1 MKQVLFLFLTLCLL
15 NQTRAQLL
23 EYGSNVDIKLSDGTS
38 VNCIRQMSDE
48 MITLDK
54 DGKPNPLKPMN
65 NYYYLPT
72 NLRLG
77 SRPDGIPEFLFTKFT
92 TESRTGVSGA
102 IMHFLME
109 WGLTQAQQVEVD
121 ELLKKKTGNNEAKV
135 MGPVDLSKE
144 DGGFQIISA
153 TLSDKSM
160 ATAILNG
167 SAPVV
172 AGGKVAV
179 ATRLTADGAQLL
191 ASSFEKAKSIAD
203 LSIELRYKYTLI
215 IPAFK
220 AKMIYDWSRIK
231 QLTDTSSY
239 DKKNEMKKT
248 RNDIPWYYYFN
259 PITLAAGGL
268 STNTTNVITET
279 QFRSV
284 MDSLMEKKIVYM
296 DMIETTNEN
305 PEKIAAIRTAF
316 LDMFLKQFTT
326 ANENPEISAL
336 SEDGKTKPK
345 EGGALDKVGD
355 FVSGAFDAITGSTN
369 SKELSIKNS
378 LFQKVSQGKREEI
391 NFKSRLPLTREI
403 AITGNLAS
411 WYNGVRDNKSCVN
424 SVNLN
429 DPFFQYRDI
438 RFIMDLEGKEMFEKE
453 INYVTINARKKR
465 TAGNS
470 FEDRVTM
477 DAKYFAEKGI
487 QASMSYARGEDKDP
501 DAYEYMTQWS
511 LRGGNVYPKDGVW
524 QKGQWEGVT
533 LTPPIKPVNIDF
545 EADIDELKA
554 ANFTRVIL
562 QVRYSKFGEEVE
574 ENIPISVAK
583 NEANVSKQIYMDRNT
598 KGYAYR
604 LVFNNK
610 ESGKMA
616 TEFSSK
622 INDNYVY
629 AVIPSELKLKDSP
642 GYNKAVEAAKSIA
655 QPGADGKVT
664 TGKVLDAFKDIFGT
678 VTITGGKK

>member
-1 MKQVLFLFLTLCLL
+1 MKKVLYLFFTLCLL
-15 NQTRAQLL
+15 NQADAQLL
-23 EYGSNVDIKLSDGTS
+23 EYGTNQDIILNDGTV

-54 DGKPNPLKPMN
+54 DGKPNPIKPMN
-65 NYYYLPT
+65 NYYYLPC

-77 SRPDGIPEFLFTKFT
+77 MRPDAVPEFLFTKFT

-109 WGLTQAQQVEVD
+109 WGLTQAQQT
-121 ELLKKKTGNNEAKV
+121 ELQAALQKQTGNKEAKV
-135 MGPVDLSKE
+135 MGNVDLSKE

-220 AKMIYDWSRIK
+220 AKMIYDWSRLK
-231 QLTDTSSY
+231 DLTDDSKY
-239 DKKNEMKKT
+239 DKTKALKQDLSAAPWWSILRSKT
-248 RNDIPWYYYFN
+248 TDI
-259 PITLAAGGL
+259 
-268 STNTTNVITET
+268 TTED
-279 QFRSV
+279 QMHSV
-284 MDSLMEKKIVYM
+284 MDSLMEKKFVYL
-296 DMIETTNEN
+296 DMLETTNEN
-305 PEKIAAIRTAF
+305 PEKVAAIRTAF

-326 ANENPEISAL
+326 ANENPEISAVNQE
-336 SEDGKTKPK
+336 SAKPK
-345 EGGALDKVGD
+345 DDGFDKVGD
-355 FVSGAFDAITGSTN
+355 MATGFADWITGTSRT
-369 SKELSIKNS
+369 KEVHIKNT
-378 LFQKVSQGKREEI
+378 FHQKVAQGKREEI
-391 NFKSRLPLTREI
+391 NFQSRLPITKEHPL
-403 AITGNLAS
+403 TGNLAS

-453 INYVTINARKKR
+453 VNFVTINARKKR
-465 TAGNS
+465 SAGNS

-487 QASMSYARGEDKDP
+487 QASMTYARGEDKDP

-511 LRGGNVYPKDGVW
+511 LRGGNVYPKEGVW

-533 LTPPIKPVNIDF
+533 LTPPIKPIDIDF

-562 QVRYSKFGEEVE
+562 QVRYSKFGVEVE

-604 LVFNNK
+604 LVFNSK

-629 AVIPSELKLKDSP
+629 AVIPEELKLKDSP
-642 GYNKAVEAAKSIA
+642 GYTKAVETAKSIA

-664 TGKVLDAFKDIFGT
+664 TGKVLDAFKDIFGN
-678 VTITGGKK
+678 VTIVGGKK

>member
-1 MKQVLFLFLTLCLL
+1 MKHVLFLIFTICLI
-15 NQTRAQLL
+15 NRADAQLL
-23 EYGSNVDIKLSDGTS
+23 EYGSNVNITLDDGTV

-65 NYYYLPT
+65 NYYYLPC

-77 SRPDGIPEFLFTKFT
+77 LRPDAVPEFLFTKFT

-109 WGLTQAQQVEVD
+109 WGLTQDQQK
-121 ELLKKKTGNNEAKV
+121 ELDAALQKQTGNKEAKV
-135 MGPVDLSKE
+135 MGTVDLSTDK
-144 DGGFQIISA
+144 DGGSFQIISA

-203 LSIELRYKYTLI
+203 LSIELRYKYTVI

-220 AKMIYDWSRIK
+220 AKMIYDWSRVKSMMDQSDYSKTEKFKKIGLWWANK
-231 QLTDTSSY
+231 SSSSVS
-239 DKKNEMKKT
+239 E
-248 RNDIPWYYYFN
+248 
-259 PITLAAGGL
+259 
-268 STNTTNVITET
+268 SE
-279 QFRSV
+279 FRAFS
-284 MDSLMEKKIVYM
+284 DSLMEKKMVYL
-296 DMIETTNEN
+296 DMLETTNEN
-305 PEKIAAIRTAF
+305 PEKVAAIRTAF
-316 LDMFLKQFTT
+316 LDMFIKQFTV
-326 ANENPEISAL
+326 ANENPPMPESTLGSA
-336 SEDGKTKPK
+336 KPAEK
-345 EGGALDKVGD
+345 GALAQIGDAVGEVVDK
-355 FVSGAFDAITGSTN
+355 FAFFSNKSKSVTVKKSFSEKIT
-369 SKELSIKNS
+369 
-378 LFQKVSQGKREEI
+378 QGKREEI
-391 NFKSRLPLTREI
+391 NFQSRLPLTRDI

-438 RFIMDLEGKEMFEKE
+438 RFIMDLEAKEMFEKE

-465 TAGNS
+465 SAGNS

-487 QASMSYARGEDKDP
+487 QASMTYSRGEDKDP

-511 LRGGNVYPKDGVW
+511 LRGGNLYPAEGVW

-533 LTPPIKPVNIDF
+533 LTPPIKPITLDF
-545 EADIDELKA
+545 EADIDELKEA
-554 ANFTRVIL
+554 GFTRVIL
-562 QVRYSKFGEEVE
+562 QVRYSKFGQEVE

-583 NEANVSKQIYMDRNT
+583 NEANVTRSIFIDRNT

-604 LVFNNK
+604 MVFNHK
-610 ESGKMA
+610 DSGKLA

-629 AVIPSELKLKDSP
+629 AVIPAEFKDKASP
-642 GYNKAVEAAKSIA
+642 GFVKAVETAKSIS

-664 TGKVLDAFKDIFGT
+664 AGKVLDTFKDIFGAVT
-678 VTITGGKK
+678 VVGGKK

>member
-1 MKQVLFLFLTLCLL
+1 MKHLLFLILACCLI
-15 NQTRAQLL
+15 TRADAQLL
-23 EYGSNVDIKLSDGTS
+23 EYGSNVSISLTDGT
-38 VNCIRQMSDE
+38 VVECIRQMSDE
-48 MITLDK
+48 MITIDK
-54 DGKPNPLKPMN
+54 DGKPNPIKPMN

-77 SRPDGIPEFLFTKFT
+77 MRPDGIPEFLFTKFT

-102 IMHFLME
+102 IMHFLMQ
-109 WGLTQAQQVEVD
+109 WGLTSEQTA
-121 ELLKKKTGNNEAKV
+121 ELELAIQKKTNNKEAKV
-135 MGPVDLSKE
+135 MGTVDLSTDK
-144 DGGFQIISA
+144 DGGSFQIISA

-172 AGGKVAV
+172 AGGKVAI

-203 LSIELRYKYTLI
+203 LSIELRYKYTVI

-220 AKMIYDWSRIK
+220 AKMIYDWSRLK
-231 QLTDTSSY
+231 DLTDDSKY
-239 DKKNEMKKT
+239 DKT
-248 RNDIPWYYYFN
+248 RALKQDFSEAPWYSCLRSKTTD
-259 PITLAAGGL
+259 ITNE
-268 STNTTNVITET
+268 S
-279 QFRSV
+279 QMRSV
-284 MDSLMEKKIVYM
+284 MDSLMEKKFVYM
-296 DMIETTNEN
+296 DMLETTNEN
-305 PEKIAAIRTAF
+305 PEKVAAIRTAF

-326 ANENPEISAL
+326 ANENPEISAI
-336 SEDGKTKPK
+336 EQAAPKPK
-345 EGGALDKVGD
+345 EDGFDKASDILTGAVD
-355 FVSGAFDAITGSTN
+355 FITGSSRT
-369 SKELSIKNS
+369 KEVHIKNT
-378 LFQKVSQGKREEI
+378 FHQKVSQGKREEI
-391 NFKSRLPLTREI
+391 NFESRLPLTREFPL
-403 AITGNLAS
+403 TGNLAS

-453 INYVTINARKKR
+453 VNFVTINARKKR
-465 TAGNS
+465 SVGNS
-470 FEDRVTM
+470 FSDRVTM
-477 DAKYFAEKGI
+477 DAKYFSEKGI
-487 QASMSYARGEDKDP
+487 QASMTYARGEDKDP

-511 LRGGNVYPKDGVW
+511 LRGGNVYPTEPVW
-524 QKGQWEGVT
+524 IKGLWEGVT
-533 LTPPIKPVNIDF
+533 LTPPVKPVNIDF
-545 EADIDELKA
+545 EADIDELKTSG
-554 ANFTRVIL
+554 FTRVIL
-562 QVRYSKFGEEVE
+562 QLRYSKFGVEVE

-583 NEANVSKQIYMDRNT
+583 NEGMVSKQIYMDRTT

-629 AVIPSELKLKDSP
+629 ANIPAELKDKSSP
-642 GYNKAVEAAKSIA
+642 GYVKAVEAAKAIG
-655 QPGADGKVT
+655 QPAADGKVT
-664 TGKVLDAFKDIFGT
+664 AGKVLDTFKDIFGT
-678 VTITGGKK
+678 VTVIKVK

>member
-1 MKQVLFLFLTLCLL
+1 
-15 NQTRAQLL
+15 LL
-23 EYGSNVDIKLSDGTS
+23 EYGSNVSISLSDGT
-38 VNCIRQMSDE
+38 VVECIRQMSDE

-54 DGKPNPLKPMN
+54 DGKPNPIKPMN

-102 IMHFLME
+102 IMHFLMQ
-109 WGLTQAQQVEVD
+109 WGLTETQHA
-121 ELLKKKTGNNEAKV
+121 ELESTLQKQTNNKEAKV
-135 MGPVDLSKE
+135 MGTVDLSADKE
-144 DGGFQIISA
+144 GGSFQIISA

-203 LSIELRYKYTLI
+203 LSIELRYKYTVI

-220 AKMIYDWSRIK
+220 AKMIYDWSRLK
-231 QLTDTSSY
+231 TMMDTSSY
-239 DKKNEMKKT
+239 SKTDKSSKV
-248 RNDIPWYYYFN
+248 
-259 PITLAAGGL
+259 GL
-268 STNTTNVITET
+268 WWFSQSSSSVSESE
-279 QFRSV
+279 FRSFT
-284 MDSLMEKKIVYM
+284 DSLMEKKIVYL
-296 DMIETTNEN
+296 DMLETTNEN
-305 PEKIAAIRTAF
+305 PEKVAAIRTAF
-316 LDMFLKQFTT
+316 LDMFIKQFTV
-326 ANENPEISAL
+326 ANENPEMSESKLGSA
-336 SEDGKTKPK
+336 KP
-345 EGGALDKVGD
+345 ESGALEKIGEAGAKLIETFALFSDKNKSVTVKKS
-355 FVSGAFDAITGSTN
+355 FH
-369 SKELSIKNS
+369 E
-378 LFQKVSQGKREEI
+378 KVAQGKREEI
-391 NFKSRLPLTREI
+391 NFQSRLPLTKEFPL
-403 AITGNLAS
+403 TGNLAS

-453 INYVTINARKKR
+453 VNYVTINARKKR
-465 TAGNS
+465 SAGNS

-487 QASMSYARGEDKDP
+487 QASMTYARGEDKDP

-511 LRGGNVYPKDGVW
+511 LRGGNVYPKEGVW

-554 ANFTRVIL
+554 SNFTRVIL

-629 AVIPSELKLKDSP
+629 AVIPAELKLKDSP
-642 GYNKAVEAAKSIA
+642 GYNKAVEAAKTIA

-664 TGKVLDAFKDIFGT
+664 TGKVLDAFKDIFGNI
-678 VTITGGKK
+678 TIVNDKK

>member
-1 MKQVLFLFLTLCLL
+1 MKHVLFLIFTICLI
-15 NQTRAQLL
+15 NRADAQLL
-23 EYGSNVDIKLSDGTS
+23 EYGSNVNITLDDGTV

-65 NYYYLPT
+65 NYYYLPC

-77 SRPDGIPEFLFTKFT
+77 LRPDAVPEFLFTKFT

-109 WGLTQAQQVEVD
+109 WGLTQDQQK
-121 ELLKKKTGNNEAKV
+121 ELDAALQKQTGNKEAKV
-135 MGPVDLSKE
+135 MGTVDLSTDK
-144 DGGFQIISA
+144 DGGSFQIISA

-203 LSIELRYKYTLI
+203 LSIELRYKYTVI

-220 AKMIYDWSRIK
+220 AKMIYDWSRVKSMMDNSDYSKTEKSDKIGIWWASK
-231 QLTDTSSY
+231 SSSSVS
-239 DKKNEMKKT
+239 E
-248 RNDIPWYYYFN
+248 
-259 PITLAAGGL
+259 
-268 STNTTNVITET
+268 SE
-279 QFRSV
+279 FRSFS
-284 MDSLMEKKIVYM
+284 DSLMEKKMVYL
-296 DMIETTNEN
+296 DMLETTNEN
-305 PEKIAAIRTAF
+305 PEKVAAIRTAF
-316 LDMFLKQFTT
+316 LDMFIKQFTV
-326 ANENPEISAL
+326 ANENPPMPESKLGSA
-336 SEDGKTKPK
+336 KP
-345 EGGALDKVGD
+345 ETGTLDKLGD
-355 FVSGAFDAITGSTN
+355 AAGKVMETFAFFSDKSKSLTVKKSFSEKIT
-369 SKELSIKNS
+369 
-378 LFQKVSQGKREEI
+378 QGKREEI
-391 NFKSRLPLTREI
+391 NFQSRLPLTRDI

-438 RFIMDLEGKEMFEKE
+438 RFIMDLEAKEMFEKE

-465 TAGNS
+465 SAGNS

-487 QASMSYARGEDKDP
+487 QASMTYSRGEDKDP

-511 LRGGNVYPKDGVW
+511 LRGGNLYPAEGVW

-533 LTPPIKPVNIDF
+533 LTPPIKPITLDF
-545 EADIDELKA
+545 EADIDELKEA
-554 ANFTRVIL
+554 GFTRVIL
-562 QVRYSKFGEEVE
+562 QVRYSKFGQEVE

-583 NEANVSKQIYMDRNT
+583 NEANVTRSIFMDRNT

-604 LVFNNK
+604 LVFNHK
-610 ESGKMA
+610 DSGKLA

-629 AVIPSELKLKDSP
+629 AVIPAEFKDKASP
-642 GYNKAVEAAKSIA
+642 GFVKAVETAKSIA

-664 TGKVLDAFKDIFGT
+664 AGKVLDTFKDIFGT
-678 VTITGGKK
+678 VTVVGGKK

>member
-1 MKQVLFLFLTLCLL
+1 MKHVLFLIFTICLI
-15 NQTRAQLL
+15 NRADAQLL
-23 EYGSNVDIKLSDGTS
+23 EYGSNVNITLDDGTV

-65 NYYYLPT
+65 NYYYLPC

-77 SRPDGIPEFLFTKFT
+77 LRPDAVPEFLFTKFT

-109 WGLTQAQQVEVD
+109 WGLTQDQQK
-121 ELLKKKTGNNEAKV
+121 ELDAALQKQTGNKEAKV
-135 MGPVDLSKE
+135 MGTVDLSTDK
-144 DGGFQIISA
+144 DGGSFQIISA

-203 LSIELRYKYTLI
+203 LSIELRYKYTVI

-220 AKMIYDWSRIK
+220 AKMIYDWSRVKSMMDQSDYSKTEKSKKIGMWWANK
-231 QLTDTSSY
+231 SSSSVS
-239 DKKNEMKKT
+239 E
-248 RNDIPWYYYFN
+248 
-259 PITLAAGGL
+259 
-268 STNTTNVITET
+268 SE
-279 QFRSV
+279 FRAFS
-284 MDSLMEKKIVYM
+284 DSLMEKKMVYL
-296 DMIETTNEN
+296 DMLETTNEN
-305 PEKIAAIRTAF
+305 PEKVAAIRTAF
-316 LDMFLKQFTT
+316 LDMFIKQFTV
-326 ANENPEISAL
+326 ANENPPMSESTLGSA
-336 SEDGKTKPK
+336 KPAEK
-345 EGGALDKVGD
+345 GALEKVGD
-355 FVSGAFDAITGSTN
+355 AVGGVVDG
-369 SKELSIKNS
+369 LSIFSSKNKS
-378 LFQKVSQGKREEI
+378 VTVKKSFHEKISQGKREEI
-391 NFKSRLPLTREI
+391 NFQSRLPLTRDI

-411 WYNGVRDNKSCVN
+411 WYSGVRDNKSCVN

-438 RFIMDLEGKEMFEKE
+438 RFIMDLEAKEMFEKE

-465 TAGNS
+465 SAGNS

-487 QASMSYARGEDKDP
+487 QASMTYSRGEDKDP

-511 LRGGNVYPKDGVW
+511 LRGGNLYPAEGVW

-533 LTPPIKPVNIDF
+533 LTPPIKPITLDF
-545 EADIDELKA
+545 EADIDELKEA
-554 ANFTRVIL
+554 GFTRVIL
-562 QVRYSKFGEEVE
+562 QVRYSKFGQEVE

-583 NEANVSKQIYMDRNT
+583 NEANVTRSIFIDRNT

-604 LVFNNK
+604 MVFNHK
-610 ESGKMA
+610 DSGKLA

-629 AVIPSELKLKDSP
+629 AVIPAEFKDKASP
-642 GYNKAVEAAKSIA
+642 GFVKAVETAKSIS

-664 TGKVLDAFKDIFGT
+664 AGKVLDTFKDIFGAVT
-678 VTITGGKK
+678 VVGGKK

>member
-1 MKQVLFLFLTLCLL
+1 MKKVLFLIFTFCLI
-15 NQTRAQLL
+15 NRADAQLL
-23 EYGSNVDIKLSDGTS
+23 EYGTEIE
-38 VNCIRQMSDE
+38 IRLKDEITVKCFRKMSEE
-48 MITLDK
+48 MLTLDK
-54 DGKPNPLKPMN
+54 DGNPNPVKPLN
-65 NYYYLPT
+65 EYYYLPT

-77 SRPDGIPEFLFTKFT
+77 KRADGVPEFLFTKFT

-109 WGLTQAQQVEVD
+109 WGLTIEQQKELELEVR
-121 ELLKKKTGNNEAKV
+121 KRTGNKEAKV
-135 MGPVDLSKE
+135 MGVVDLTADK
-144 DGGFQIISA
+144 DGGDFKIISA

-160 ATAILNG
+160 ATAIVNG
-167 SAPVV
+167 RAPLVS
-172 AGGKVAV
+172 GGKVAV
-179 ATRLTADGAQLL
+179 ASRLTADGAQLL
-191 ASSFEKAKSIAD
+191 ASTFEKAKSITD
-203 LSIELRYKYTLI
+203 LSLELSYTYTLI
-215 IPAFK
+215 MPAFK
-220 AKMIYDWSRIK
+220 AKMIYDWKRIK
-231 QLTDTSSY
+231 DFTDNSGDDMSHSIQRNVQGSAKVSGKSVSSNLKATDT
-239 DKKNEMKKT
+239 DKLSENEW
-248 RNDIPWYYYFN
+248 REI
-259 PITLAAGGL
+259 
-268 STNTTNVITET
+268 
-279 QFRSV
+279 
-284 MDSLMEKKIVYM
+284 MDSLMEKKMVYM
-296 DMIETTNEN
+296 DMLETTNDN
-305 PEKIAAIRTAF
+305 PEKVAAIRAAF
-316 LDMFLKQFTT
+316 LDMFTKQFTS
-326 ANENPEISAL
+326 ANENPEISTIDPGRAKQEL
-336 SEDGKTKPK
+336 DNF
-345 EGGALDKVGD
+345 DKVGEL
-355 FVSGAFDAITGSTN
+355 ATGIMDYVTGRSRT
-369 SKELSIKNS
+369 KEVSIKKS
-378 LFQKVSQGKREEI
+378 FHQKVSQGKREEI
-391 NFKSRLPLTREI
+391 TFNSRLPVTKECLV
-403 AITGNLAS
+403 TGNLAS

-453 INYVTINARKKR
+453 VNFVTINARKKR
-465 TAGNS
+465 SAGNS

-487 QASMSYARGEDKDP
+487 QASMTYARGEDKDP

-511 LRGGNVYPKDGVW
+511 LRGGNVYPKEGVW

-533 LTPPIKPVNIDF
+533 LTPPIKPIDIDF

-562 QVRYSKFGEEVE
+562 QVRYSKFGVEVE

-629 AVIPSELKLKDSP
+629 AVIPEELKLKDSP
-642 GYNKAVEAAKSIA
+642 GYTKAVEAAKSIA

-664 TGKVLDAFKDIFGT
+664 TGKVLDAFKDIFGN
-678 VTITGGKK
+678 VTIVGGKK

>member
-1 MKQVLFLFLTLCLL
+1 MKHLLFLILACCLI
-15 NQTRAQLL
+15 TRADAQLL
-23 EYGSNVDIKLSDGTS
+23 EYGSNVSISLSDGT
-38 VNCIRQMSDE
+38 VVECIRQMSDE
-48 MITLDK
+48 MITIDK
-54 DGKPNPLKPMN
+54 DGKPNPIKPMN

-102 IMHFLME
+102 IMHFLMQ
-109 WGLTQAQQVEVD
+109 WGLTEAQTA
-121 ELLKKKTGNNEAKV
+121 ELELAIQKKTNNKEAKV
-135 MGPVDLSKE
+135 MGTVDLSADKE
-144 DGGFQIISA
+144 GGSFQIISA

-172 AGGKVAV
+172 AGGKVAI

-203 LSIELRYKYTLI
+203 LSIELRYKYTVI

-220 AKMIYDWSRIK
+220 AKMIYDWSRLK
-231 QLTDTSSY
+231 TMMDTSSY
-239 DKKNEMKKT
+239 SKTEKSDKIGAWWANKSSSSVSE
-248 RNDIPWYYYFN
+248 
-259 PITLAAGGL
+259 
-268 STNTTNVITET
+268 SE
-279 QFRSV
+279 FRSFT
-284 MDSLMEKKIVYM
+284 DSLMEKKIVYL
-296 DMIETTNEN
+296 DMLETTNEN
-305 PEKIAAIRTAF
+305 PEKVAAIRTAF
-316 LDMFLKQFTT
+316 LDMFIKQFTV
-326 ANENPEISAL
+326 ANENPEMSQSKIGSA
-336 SEDGKTKPK
+336 KPQS
-345 EGGALDKVGD
+345 GTLDKIGD
-355 FVSGAFDAITGSTN
+355 AGEKIMETFSFYSDK
-369 SKELSIKNS
+369 SKSVTVKNS
-378 LFQKVSQGKREEI
+378 FHEKVSQGKREEI
-391 NFKSRLPLTREI
+391 NFQSRLPLTKEFPL
-403 AITGNLAS
+403 TGNLAS

-453 INYVTINARKKR
+453 VNYVTINARKKR
-465 TAGNS
+465 SVGNS
-470 FEDRVTM
+470 FSDRVTM
-477 DAKYFAEKGI
+477 DAKYFSEKGI
-487 QASMSYARGEDKDP
+487 QASMTYARGEDKDP

-511 LRGGNVYPKDGVW
+511 LRGGNVYPTEPVW
-524 QKGQWEGVT
+524 IKGQWEGVT
-533 LTPPIKPVNIDF
+533 LTPPVKPVNIDF
-545 EADIDELKA
+545 EADIDELKTG
-554 ANFTRVIL
+554 NFTRVIL
-562 QVRYSKFGEEVE
+562 QIRYSKFGVEVE

-583 NEANVSKQIYMDRNT
+583 NEGMVSKQIYMDRTT

-629 AVIPSELKLKDSP
+629 ANIPAELKDKSSP
-642 GYNKAVEAAKSIA
+642 GYVKAIEAAKSIA
-655 QPGADGKVT
+655 QPSADGKVT
-664 TGKVLDAFKDIFGT
+664 AGKVLDTFKDIFGT
-678 VTITGGKK
+678 VTVIKGK

>member
-1 MKQVLFLFLTLCLL
+1 MKHVLYLIFTICLI
-15 NQTRAQLL
+15 NRADAQLL
-23 EYGSNVDIKLSDGTS
+23 EYGSNVNITLDDGTV

-65 NYYYLPT
+65 NYYYLPC

-77 SRPDGIPEFLFTKFT
+77 LRPDAVPEFLFTKFT

-109 WGLTQAQQVEVD
+109 WGLTQDQQK
-121 ELLKKKTGNNEAKV
+121 ELDAALQKQTGNKEAKV
-135 MGPVDLSKE
+135 MGTVDLSTEK
-144 DGGFQIISA
+144 DGGSFQIISA

-167 SAPVV
+167 SAPVI

-203 LSIELRYKYTLI
+203 LSIELRYKYTVI

-231 QLTDTSSY
+231 TMKENSDYSKDEKSMKAGVWWASYNKSSVSE
-239 DKKNEMKKT
+239 NE
-248 RNDIPWYYYFN
+248 
-259 PITLAAGGL
+259 
-268 STNTTNVITET
+268 
-279 QFRSV
+279 FRAFS
-284 MDSLMEKKIVYM
+284 DSLMEKKIVYL
-296 DMIETTNEN
+296 DMLETTNEN
-305 PEKIAAIRTAF
+305 PEKVAAIRTAF
-316 LDMFLKQFTT
+316 LDMFIKQFTV
-326 ANENPEISAL
+326 ANENPEMSESKLGSA
-336 SEDGKTKPK
+336 KPAEK
-345 EGGALDKVGD
+345 GALEKIGDAVGGVVET
-355 FVSGAFDAITGSTN
+355 FALFSMKEKSVTVKKSFSEKIT
-369 SKELSIKNS
+369 
-378 LFQKVSQGKREEI
+378 QGKREEI
-391 NFKSRLPLTREI
+391 NFQSRLPLTRDI

-453 INYVTINARKKR
+453 VNFVTINARKKR
-465 TAGNS
+465 SAGNS

-487 QASMSYARGEDKDP
+487 QASMTYARGEDKDP

-511 LRGGNVYPKDGVW
+511 LRGGNVYPKEGVW

-533 LTPPIKPVNIDF
+533 LTPPIKPVTLDF
-545 EADIDELKA
+545 EADIEELKTA
-554 ANFTRVIL
+554 GFTRVIL
-562 QVRYSKFGEEVE
+562 QVRYSKFGQEVE

-583 NEANVSKQIYMDRNT
+583 NEANVTKSIFMDRNT

-604 LVFNNK
+604 MVFNHK
-610 ESGKMA
+610 ESGKLA

-629 AVIPSELKLKDSP
+629 AVIPEEFKDKASP
-642 GYNKAVEAAKSIA
+642 GFVKAVETAKSIA

-664 TGKVLDAFKDIFGT
+664 AGKVLDTFKDIFGT
-678 VTITGGKK
+678 VTVVGGKK